1 MDTKIKICGIMSQDS
16 IEVLNRMKPEYVGFV
31 FAKSKRQVSMVQA
44 AEIAKALDPSIQTV
58 GVFVNESIEKVDEIR
73 RTVGLD
79 VVQLHGSES
88 LDYLER
94 LGGHLWKALPGSKES
109 LERISEY
116 LGLAEMI
123 LLDAM
128 TDKSPGGNNMTLD
141 WSSIGELVSAEHL
154 VLAGGLNRNN
164 VRQAIE
170 ALHPAVV
177 DVSSGVETDGKKDN
191 KKIIQFI
198 EEVRHGS

>member
-1 MDTKIKICGIMSQDS
+1 MGTRIKICGIMSQDS
-16 IEVLNRMKPEYVGFV
+16 IDVLNQMKPEYVGFV
-31 FAKSKRQVSMVQA
+31 FAKSKRKVSMKQA
-44 AEIAKALDPSIQTV
+44 AEIAKLLSPDIQTV
-58 GVFVNESIEKVDEIR
+58 GVFVNEAVETVDEIR

-79 VVQLHGSES
+79 VVQLHGNES
-88 LDYLER
+88 PEYLER
-94 LGGHLWKALPGSKES
+94 LGGRLWKALPGCKES
-109 LERISEY
+109 SEKIADY
-116 LGLAEMI
+116 RSLTEMI

-128 TDKSPGGNNMTLD
+128 TDKNPGGNNMILD
-141 WSSIGELVSAEHL
+141 WASIDELVSVDRL

-164 VRQAIE
+164 VRQAID

-198 EEVRHGS
+198 EEVRHES

>member
-88 LDYLER
+88 LDYLKR
-94 LGGHLWKALPGSKES
+94 LGGQLWKALPGSKES
-109 LERISEY
+109 LERIAEY

-141 WSSIGELVSAEHL
+141 WSSIGELVPTEHL
-154 VLAGGLNRNN
+154 VLAGGLNRDN